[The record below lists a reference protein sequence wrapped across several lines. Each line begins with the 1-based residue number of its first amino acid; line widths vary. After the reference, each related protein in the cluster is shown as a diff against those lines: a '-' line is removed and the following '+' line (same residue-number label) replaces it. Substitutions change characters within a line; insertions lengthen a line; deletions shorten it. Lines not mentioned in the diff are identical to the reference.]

1 MSFLDE
7 LKDRARVMKA
17 GGAQSDP
24 PAVTPHTVTED
35 GNEESSFLGELRSR
49 ARVMSSGKSA
59 YNPLNLLNTEI
70 GNWASGYS
78 ALTDEYGTR
87 FEGLAGSYKDA
98 WLGET
103 GQWVQDY
110 NIRRTQ
116 LDEQA
121 KHIRGLLQL
130 HSDKVDP
137 ASVKEITDMLD
148 NAVAGENQMEQGY
161 KLYNDFYGQF
171 EGEDAYKQWQDDYFH
186 TAEGAAADRQ
196 AWEKETREKIRTMPE
211 GAERTELEDKLR
223 RYERGEGE
231 WGTYS
236 KFVEKGDPLEKT
248 ASAYQTGFTNS
259 LMDRGVV
266 ALQDQEFLN
275 LAERTAAAVH
285 IPDAEE
291 AARYDQLK
299 HAGYDMVYPEYGQP
313 YAVSRYDGAVMVYRN
328 GEYIHPELLT
338 GQYNYSDKLGIY
350 LSMDAETEGEI
361 DTSLTN
367 VRSQAVAEAR
377 TKHWDMLKPEEITV
391 YYGLLGQ
398 EPATAAQYLE
408 QLQPTLNHRFQNQE
422 TMDTVKAYRE
432 ARWDEKAGMSLTTVP
447 ANLASGV
454 TGFITIALDKLRG
467 KDTDF
472 YGRGFEGMHY
482 SNTVRGE
489 RAAEFNRALP
499 NLNILGLGAGD
510 IYQAGMSGL
519 DSLSMAFV
527 PGGAAALGMSAGANK
542 GYELHQKG
550 ASSDQI
556 FAGAVTS
563 AAIEGAME
571 KMGLDKLKLLK
582 AKDVNS
588 WVDFLLNVVKQMGT
602 EYGEEFATEI
612 VNGAADLINRT
623 SESDWAR
630 LMDSKEGNTV
640 QKLGAVAWDVLV
652 QSHEAGMAG
661 AISGGGHAVT
671 VGTVNAGRGV
681 NASRYTG
688 SQIKAGTAGMTL
700 EQLKALAGTVDPA
713 VDPGLAKY
721 AAKTTEDSGDGR
733 VGNLYR
739 RTVAGMQ
746 STAVTDA
753 LRQIEAEGYSP
764 AQAEQILEVADRI
777 NAGQR
782 LTEKQQALWEQVESN
797 PNVMEAASVLVGI
810 DDNTR
815 KRGNLF
821 VGREREQEQEESKDP
836 YALLR
841 ESVNPQTI
849 GNESAPQPAMQAA
862 PQTRGAVTGAEQNAA
877 NQQAETAAQQAY
889 GLRNENANQNGGMND
904 ANAQYAAAQGTADG
918 GSVLYGGGQ
927 RHDGASAGQ
936 PVGGV
941 GSRAGQ
947 DPQRRSD
954 WADSRREGVRRK
966 NLIQDIRGSAEAV
979 SSKSQGIQTGTDN
992 ATMRI
997 VPEEKHTEAM
1007 KAEAERIY
1015 QETGKQVRYVV
1026 GPIEVV
1032 GKDGKTRSARGVT
1045 TADGIFVRLDHS
1057 TPAEK
1062 IGRHESFHGMLD
1074 AYGEFTGRKTILDG
1088 ILEELRK
1095 NFTPEQIESVL
1106 TKYHE
1111 ALRGVYSADR
1121 NSMDQNI
1128 LEEMLADA
1136 YAGINAFGAGATKF
1150 SEAVQ
1155 GFMRDNHM
1163 SRETTQDNGTEQPT
1177 GPPSQNRTFQEEID
1191 AQMRGE
1197 PAGQKENTTD
1207 DGGAKY
1213 CLGESED
1220 TVRRFVEAAYRKENT
1235 EDIKRY
1241 AEVSDRLLEDVAAE
1255 IDLTGYVHALRDN
1268 DIRHIRNSH
1277 GEETNEKYPVTKDDL
1292 SRIPE
1297 IVENYDKVYVKT
1309 NARGIPGLVYVT
1321 VEPNNV
1327 VYYVEAV
1334 TTEYY
1339 NEKLLVNKQMVKT
1352 GIDEIP
1358 NLHGLIAAIN
1368 KKESSSQY
1376 LADLQEIRKAYVQD
1390 VKGSRSMEKIPYSS
1404 SAVKQQIQ
1412 TVLDKVS
1419 TNHAA
1424 QMEKYTELKDSD
1436 PTQAQSYYDNLMAGP
1451 YAAEFGEYLK
1461 LTEQLE
1467 KLKAGQ
1473 EGTPDTAT
1481 ENGAGSY
1488 TGRASLDDE
1497 VRYSL
1502 DEDSALA
1509 DKAIA
1514 KNDSLGFVD
1523 DTVLEEAKELRER
1536 TADQLRSMKEN
1547 GVAIPDDIKGNTAI
1561 SNSSYDIT
1569 EENTTICPR
1578 SLASEAFV
1586 DAVSEYLGR
1595 PLTVEEQIY
1604 ISQDLQGRS
1613 LTPECTY
1620 CYVATDRKAYR
1631 AFLGDYIKQRD
1642 AVLEKLKADPDA
1654 DVSRSGD
1661 LYKEFLDSRKDTNPM
1676 WGRFKMWV
1684 DAYKGGKPM
1693 IDGNHLA
1700 NMSRLMG
1707 DINSEFGAELKPQI
1721 VDAMKYAQSASWAK
1735 KRVSYVAYDGHIL
1748 NWKQNRID
1756 KLNSH
1761 YGLRMYSFS
1770 DFHPAFVLEN
1780 MQMITDA
1787 AVRGLKMLGYTK
1799 DTDFV
1804 EIFAPT
1810 GMNINVSTFGF
1821 EVGGNVYEN
1830 NIIGA
1835 NWEKARALREQHPN
1849 VGITFVA
1856 TNDAMVEWALAQE
1869 WIDVVIPFHLV
1880 RTGEAVAKAYGFE
1893 NFTKESS
1900 DTKAEGWSREKD
1912 SKYIAPTVHNND
1924 KATYL
1929 AALKKNNLK
1938 PRFERWI
1945 DDPNY
1950 MKLVNE
1956 CRQSASQSRP
1966 VQPIFN
1972 EEAIDTVLAKLK
1984 ANGYYQPV
1992 GGSVERMY
2000 EIAAQVA
2007 ENMGD
2012 DLKAVDTSKSGW
2024 AQDLPARYSLDD
2036 AEVDVDEAKEQ
2047 LVEALQGIAPQQS
2060 VDGHIRQL
2068 IDQYTTEQPVK
2079 PQAPKLKVDRGN
2091 LRRAL
2096 NSSLGIS
2103 EADAG
2108 KLTQAL
2114 DAYTEAVSPKKPA
2127 KKQVELD
2134 VESKPTRAKR
2144 NLQDKLLN
2152 LFSIPTGQRA
2162 AMNSYIGSWADRIVK
2177 NGALT
2182 EADRKAFF
2190 AKMYESGAMTM
2201 PADEFGAVVREYM
2214 KGGRIYVAD
2223 SVVAD
2228 FGDDWESIR
2237 KRAFA
2242 AGIYL
2247 TRQRVTDG
2255 KQNAGID
2262 SWNGELAEQLPWLF
2276 DSEGTDRRS
2285 MLEQIVKLAEEG
2297 KEEKISL
2304 AEYTA
2309 ILAEQEFVSE
2319 AEVLDN
2325 LERQMD
2331 FALRTFAETADIEI
2345 QLKERNL
2352 RQRLKEQA
2360 DNKEARDKRKAA
2372 NELRELQQ
2380 RTLKTLQW
2388 LNRNRNRAPE
2398 ELREAWDEVLGDID
2412 LYAVGAAN
2420 EMNWSEKHNATWKDL
2435 AQMYKDAMT
2444 SDPNFL
2450 PSEELQKIVTR
2461 LDATKIG
2468 DMDLGALQDLYKAAI
2483 GLRTEF
2489 HNRNNVINDEMQ
2501 RLFAEV
2507 YTDSKKEIESAPG
2520 GYTGKGLD
2528 KLFNMEQLTPMNYL
2542 QRMGG
2547 WDPNGAFYSM
2557 AKQLEKG
2564 ERDIRRYTVQANAML
2579 QEFLEENQEWVK
2591 RADGQGKDGIWYE
2604 VEIPELL
2611 ALELGK
2617 KPEFG
2622 NTVKVYMTPAQKVH
2636 MYLESKNQDNLRH
2649 MTGGRTFVDR
2659 ELYSKG
2665 KRQEA
2670 LSQGRTIR
2678 IAPETVK
2685 KIVADLTQEEMELA
2699 RLLENY
2705 YNSFATGE
2713 INRVSNILYG
2723 YDKAMGKNYAP
2734 IYTNRN
2740 YTKTEFGVFDVT
2752 AEGVGNL
2759 KGRQHA
2765 VNPSYNISAL
2775 DAFERHV
2782 DQTAR
2787 FVGMAI
2793 PARNWTT
2800 LMNWRE
2806 KNNSTADVIT
2816 HKWGEEG
2823 KKYITD
2829 LITTLQAGDEMKQ
2842 DVLSSSINT
2851 LQSNYISA
2859 VFGANPSIVL
2869 KQLGSIPLA
2878 GAYLGM
2884 SNLPTPS
2891 QMTGIDRKLIEKYTP
2906 DLTWRTMGYTTM
2918 ETKHLKE
2925 NPNWTQTNKFFRF
2938 TFGGGAITAMDGWAA
2953 STLWPWA
2960 ENKVRKEFPNI
2971 EVGTQEQIDNGESP
2985 FYKKVAELFEDAV
2998 SRSQSVSDEIHQGRL
3013 RKSKNPF
3020 TRAFTLFRSD
3030 SAQTY
3035 NTIRQKI
3042 GEAQYLKRT
3051 GAKEEAQ
3058 KAARVAVGASVGAL
3072 LVNALWGETVSFL
3085 MALWK
3090 NKGKKYRDDDEE
3102 MTVGSVISESVMNIL
3117 GQLAGV
3123 VTGGEELFDV
3133 IGAILTGEKWYGID
3147 TPGMEQLNDM
3157 VEAVITAGGNM
3168 KGVVAGAVDVLQG
3181 GGDLGKYFASKS
3193 GMLTG
3198 VVKDVAEAAGMFLG
3212 GLPVGNVE
3220 GYLMGLLKWISPE
3233 LGAGYDDLFTDPG
3246 KSELEGL
3253 TGNALSGRMQRVLDD
3268 RGVEVDDQTVKEL
3281 GTLYETGHSGA
3292 FPADVPG
3299 SITIK
3304 EKTHE
3309 LSAMQQQTYDRVW
3322 SGVVSGALDELV
3334 GSEAYRN
3341 ADKKTRAKMLGRL
3354 YSYAN
3359 GRAKDALFDDY
3370 ELTDTDA
3377 KTAKTVAAGI
3387 DLASYVAWAST
3398 TGEMKTHEKFAELAE
3413 WDLDEKAK
3421 KALVGAILGTDMKTE
3436 NGNPTQY
3443 AKFLDAVEGGLGVD
3457 EYIDLRA
3464 DGVEIDKYLKYHAAG
3479 LDPDAAADLSK
3490 TMDALE
3496 GEDEDLSDVQKW
3508 RAAVDSQT
3516 DVADQL
3522 AALSV
3527 VMTESQHR
3535 KATVANDYQL
3545 RPKTWVQVQEMLPRY
3560 DADGNGSYKQ
3570 AEVKTAVDAIGR
3582 SMGLSD
3588 KQKAAMW
3595 QLITGSTS
3603 AKNNPYST
3611 SVGQQ
3616 VVDKINKLK
3625 QSEDGNSLSFSE
3637 EIAKQFAARW

>member
-1 MSFLDE
+1 MISYEE
-7 LKDRARVMKA
+7 LKRRRAADKHKNE
-17 GGAQSDP
+17 GGDEQPEISYEEIKWKRKGY
-24 PAVTPHTVTED
+24 TP
-35 GNEESSFLGELRSR
+35 EEARQALNSISTRLSSWERG
-49 ARVMSSGKSA
+49 
-59 YNPLNLLNTEI
+59 YN
-70 GNWASGYS
+70 
-78 ALTDEYGTR
+78 ALTTDYSDR
-87 FEGLAGSYKDA
+87 FVDMTGSYKDKY
-98 WLGET
+98 LGET
-103 GQWVQDY
+103 GNWLADY
-110 NIRRTQ
+110 TVRKSNVVAEADQLRRLVDQHRSILGTDANKILESLEGAAAG
-116 LDEQA
+116 LDKMQ
-121 KHIRGLLQL
+121 
-130 HSDKVDP
+130 
-137 ASVKEITDMLD
+137 
-148 NAVAGENQMEQGY
+148 QGY
-161 KLYNDFYGQF
+161 TTYNDFYGQF

-196 AWEKETREKIRTMPE
+196 AWEKETREKIDSLPPGEERNALE
-211 GAERTELEDKLR
+211 AELR

-231 WGTYS
+231 W
-236 KFVEKGDPLEKT
+236 
-248 ASAYQTGFTNS
+248 ASYTEDGAYKTGFVNS
-259 LMDRGVV
+259 LMDWSAVV
-266 ALQDQEFLN
+266 LQDQEFIN
-275 LAERTAAAVH
+275 LAERTAATVH

-291 AARYDQLK
+291 AARYDRLK
-299 HAGYDMVYPEYGQP
+299 YGGYDMVYPDHGQP
-313 YAVSRYDGAVMVYRN
+313 YAVSKVDGAVMVLRD
-328 GEYIHPELLT
+328 GEYVHPELLT
-338 GQYNYSDKLGIY
+338 GAYDYSDQLGIF
-350 LSMDAETEGEI
+350 LSVDTDEQMDSSAT
-361 DTSLTN
+361 D
-367 VRSQAVAEAR
+367 VRSKAR
-377 TKHWDMLKPEEITV
+377 AQGRTLHWDLLKPEEILV
-391 YYGLLGQ
+391 YYGLMGQ
-398 EPATAAQYLE
+398 GPESAAAFLE
-408 QLQPTLNHRFQNQE
+408 QMQPTLNHRFQNGE
-422 TMDTVKAYRE
+422 DKNTVKEYRE
-432 ARWDEKAGMSLTTVP
+432 ASDLEKMGMSLWSVP
-447 ANLASGV
+447 KNLVGGAV
-454 TGFITIALDKLRG
+454 GFVNIALDGLRG
-467 KDTDF
+467 KETDF
-472 YGRGFEGMHY
+472 YGRGFESMHY
-482 SNTVRGE
+482 ANTVRRE
-489 RAAEFNRALP
+489 RAAEFDAAMP
-499 NLNILGLGAGD
+499 NLNILGLSAGD

-527 PGGAAALGMSAGANK
+527 PGGAAVLGMGAGANK
-542 GYELHQKG
+542 GYELHKSG
-550 ASSDQI
+550 ASQDQI
-556 FAGAVTS
+556 FKGAVTS

-571 KMGLDKLKLLK
+571 KIGLDNLKFLK
-582 AKDVNS
+582 AKDVTR
-588 WVDFLLNVVKQMGT
+588 WVDFALNVLKQSGT
-602 EYGEEFATEI
+602 EYLEEFGTEI
-612 VNGAADLINRT
+612 ANGFADLFNRT
-623 SESDWAR
+623 SESDWAKLWER
-630 LMDSKEGNTV
+630 HNGNFF
-640 QKLGAVAWDVLV
+640 AVAGDVLK
-652 QSHEAGMAG
+652 QAHEAGMAG
-661 AISGGGHAVT
+661 AFSGGGHAVT

-713 VDPGLAKY
+713 VDPNLAGY
-721 AAKTTEDSGDGR
+721 AEKTTEESSDGR

-764 AQAEQILEVADRI
+764 VQAEQILEAADRI

-782 LTEKQQALWEQVESN
+782 LTGKQQALWEQVESN

-821 VGREREQEQEESKDP
+821 VGRDREQEETKDP

-849 GNESAPQPAMQAA
+849 GNEYAPQPAMQAA

-889 GLRNENANQNGGMND
+889 GLRNENVNQNGGMND

-927 RHDGASAGQ
+927 RNDGASAGQ
-936 PVGGV
+936 QAGSL

-947 DPQRRSD
+947 DPSGRAQRAARVREE
-954 WADSRREGVRRK
+954 ARRRNIVS
-966 NLIQDIRGSAEAV
+966 NLRTEPV
-979 SSKSQGIQTGTDN
+979 SSRSQGIQTGTDN

-997 VPEEKHTEAM
+997 VPEESWTEGMTA
-1007 KAEAERIY
+1007 KARQIY
-1015 QETGKQVRYVV
+1015 EETGKQMVYVA
-1026 GPIEVV
+1026 GPIEIV
-1032 GKDGKTRSARGVT
+1032 GRDGNVRKARGADTREKIFARVDHSVSADQ
-1045 TADGIFVRLDHS
+1045 TAD
-1057 TPAEK
+1057 
-1062 IGRHESFHGMLD
+1062 HESFHGMLD
-1074 AYGEFTGRKTILDG
+1074 AYGADIGRDTILDAILEKIRESFTQEQLQAVLDRYNDALCG
-1088 ILEELRK
+1088 LYEGSNEAADSRFVLEEL
-1095 NFTPEQIESVL
+1095 
-1106 TKYHE
+1106 
-1111 ALRGVYSADR
+1111 
-1121 NSMDQNI
+1121 
-1128 LEEMLADA
+1128 LADA
-1136 YAGINAFGAGATKF
+1136 YAGINAFGYGATKF
-1150 SEAVQ
+1150 SDAVQ
-1155 GFMRDNHM
+1155 AFMRENHM
-1163 SRETTQDNGTEQPT
+1163 SRETVQENGTRQT
-1177 GPPSQNRTFQEEID
+1177 NAPPAEGRTLQQEIE
-1191 AQMRGE
+1191 AQWGMD
-1197 PAGQKENTTD
+1197 PAGQKENTAEIGGERYSVDTTADGIKYVKLDGNIFLKD
-1207 DGGAKY
+1207 DGTEMSPREAYNQLVGTQIELEDGDIITFVKNLPKRDMYSELFRKRPGYGADVDVAVVSDAVNRNMPEVVSASVAKDRNVPQQHEHVGIVDFDQRYVYLYDGVSAYKLDFWVANLTDGKKIAYVKKY
-1213 CLGESED
+1213 IEKAEPNVESKIKKAETAGKHRLD
-1220 TVRRFVEAAYRKENT
+1220 RPSGISIRKE
-1235 EDIKRY
+1235 I
-1241 AEVSDRLLEDVAAE
+1241 
-1255 IDLTGYVHALRDN
+1255 
-1268 DIRHIRNSH
+1268 
-1277 GEETNEKYPVTKDDL
+1277 
-1292 SRIPE
+1292 
-1297 IVENYDKVYVKT
+1297 EN
-1309 NARGIPGLVYVT
+1309 
-1321 VEPNNV
+1321 
-1327 VYYVEAV
+1327 
-1334 TTEYY
+1334 
-1339 NEKLLVNKQMVKT
+1339 VNK
-1352 GIDEIP
+1352 
-1358 NLHGLIAAIN
+1358 
-1368 KKESSSQY
+1368 
-1376 LADLQEIRKAYVQD
+1376 
-1390 VKGSRSMEKIPYSS
+1390 KIE
-1404 SAVKQQIQ
+1404 

-1473 EGTPDTAT
+1473 ESTPDTAT

-1536 TADQLRSMKEN
+1536 TAAQLRSMKEN

-1631 AFLGDYIKQRD
+1631 QFLGDYIKQRD

-1676 WGRFKMWV
+1676 WIRFKMWV

-1835 NWEKARALREQHPN
+1835 NWEKARALREQYPN
-1849 VGITFVA
+1849 VGTTFVA

-1880 RTGEAVAKAYGFE
+1880 RTGEAVAKAYGFD

-1900 DTKAEGWSREKD
+1900 DTKAEGWSKEKD
-1912 SKYIAPTVHNND
+1912 SRYIAPTVHNND

-1966 VQPIFN
+1966 VQPVFN

-2036 AEVDVDEAKEQ
+2036 AEVDVDDAKEQ
-2047 LVEALQGIAPQQS
+2047 LVEALQGIAPQKS
-2060 VDGHIRQL
+2060 MDGHIRQL

-2114 DAYTEAVSPKKPA
+2114 DAYTEAVSTKKPA

-2201 PADEFGAVVREYM
+2201 PADEFGAAVREYM

-2276 DSEGTDRRS
+2276 YAEATDRRS

-2331 FALRTFAETADIEI
+2331 FALRTFAEAADIEI

-2420 EMNWSEKHNATWKDL
+2420 EMSWSEKHNATWKDL

-2528 KLFNMEQLTPMNYL
+2528 KLFNMEQLHPMNYL

-2884 SNLPTPS
+2884 SNLPTPA

-2971 EVGTQEQIDNGESP
+2971 EVGTQEQIENGESP

-3072 LVNALWGETVSFL
+3072 LINALWGETVSFL

-3102 MTVGSVISESVMNIL
+3102 MTVGSVLSESVMNIL

-3246 KSELEGL
+3246 KNELEGL
-3253 TGNALSGRMQRVLDD
+3253 TGNALSSRMQRVLDD
-3268 RGVEVDDQTVKEL
+3268 RGVEVDDQTAKEL
-3281 GTLYETGHSGA
+3281 GALYEAGHSGA

-3535 KATVANDYQL
+3535 KATVANDFQL

-3616 VVDKINKLK
+3616 VVDSLAKLK
-3625 QSEDGNSLSFSE
+3625 ESEGGTLSSFSD
-3637 EIAKQFAARW
+3637 EIMRQLMARA